1 MPGPPKKPAALK
13 VISGTNQPCRAT
25 SPPAVELPPVIDV
38 PPPPKW
44 LKNKH
49 AIAEW
54 KRLAPILTA
63 NKLLT
68 EGGLSAFGH
77 MCALHGAVTQM
88 WMVDEIPTASMV
100 STLQSMIND
109 FGLTPVAQ
117 GKVKPNGG
125 EEKRGNKFASNG
137 KRAGAA

>member
-13 VISGTNQPCRAT
+13 VISGTNQPCRAAP
-25 SPPAVELPPVIDV
+25 PPAVELPAVIVV
-38 PPPPKW
+38 PAPPKW

-49 AIAEW
+49 AVDEW

-77 MCALHGAVTQM
+77 MCALHGAVIQL
-88 WMVDEIPTASMV
+88 WMANETPTASMI

-125 EEKRGNKFASNG
+125 EEKKGNKFAGNG
-137 KRAGAA
+137 KRPGAA

>member
-1 MPGPPKKPAALK
+1 MPGPPKKAAALK
-13 VISGTNQPCRAT
+13 VISGTNQPCRAAP
-25 SPPAVELPPVIDV
+25 PPAVELPPVIDV
-38 PPPPKW
+38 PAPPKW
-44 LKNKH
+44 LKNRH

-77 MCALHGAVTQM
+77 MCALHGEVVELWVAG
-88 WMVDEIPTASMV
+88 ESPTASLI

-117 GKVKPNGG
+117 GKVKPHGDEG
-125 EEKRGNKFASNG
+125 KKANKFASNG
-137 KRAGAA
+137 KRPGTA